1 MALALPTVFAACTA
15 DDILEQGSNVNNMA
29 ARKVVGEI
37 SFVNSDIQSRLVFD
51 GRLKWTEEDK
61 LGAALM
67 DEWNEGTDKD
77 ATKNY
82 DIVNKIY
89 SNYQYD
95 YDGTGFSNGNATL
108 VEGNYFVYAQF
119 NKNQKRSGL
128 AYSIEANQT
137 TGTAG
142 YDAWYKNQF
151 FLDHIFVKQG
161 DSQVGVNVL
170 PVFPRI
176 KMSVAYEGAT
186 SGIEVRKVIVKDA
199 ADKFALN
206 GAVEPKAVLGVDYNA
221 LANAGKIT
229 IVDEDKY
236 NPANYKAEGK
246 KSLADVFNAY
256 EKALKDYADGVFTL
270 EEGKTVENF
279 VSPNI
284 AKFIIGDRTAESMIL
299 NYTTPAAS
307 VKGVMVLPLSE
318 SHTASNLV
326 IEIYTNKGLVTL
338 AGTSGDMSE
347 QFDFAYSTTDGEGN
361 TIYGKPYAEESTGST
376 LTEIAAENIRFNG
389 GIQNAFVTGL
399 AADGFQKVEIGFK
412 EDAILVPSS
421 LTVSTT
427 EELKYYLT
435 NWYTGKKNQIVGANK
450 NLVTIIAAPGEGQKV
465 EIDNAVLAFI
475 NGANNPSL
483 KFDGVIEI
491 KAGTSADAINKIVEG
506 TNLSVINNAAQTWT
520 VARKFTNLTNKG
532 TLTVG
537 TGAQSETAVY
547 TVDGSIVNE
556 GTLTI
561 NKTLAGANSV
571 YNAGTLNV
579 NAALGALVNGAKE
592 DVLEEEDIVATA
604 VANLNGGK
612 TVTTLTNYATVNV
625 ANAVVSALTNN
636 ATVNAN
642 GAFKV
647 EGTSVNNATIT
658 IAATSTMTVTG
669 EFTNAKD
676 ATITNNKSLNASKG
690 GTLTN
695 NGKIV
700 NMNNAEASC
709 NADGSSFI
717 NNGEID
723 ARTKSITLVSQNSLG
738 AEILVA
744 DNTALVT
751 IPGDA
756 YDETLRA
763 GRVTFI
769 IDEAADMAVIP
780 TCANSLRVTVS
791 PINLTDL
798 EAAMKGGTKHIEF
811 RSKEDMTITYYSKMN
826 TDTPP
831 VEIKHTV
838 FDNVYFNA
846 DGATSEV
853 RFYTNGNL
861 TAKNSLSVSENAMV
875 IVNNDL
881 NYLSTA
887 YGNVKNEGRLYVIG
901 SLNFTALHKPSTAGL
916 AFMGNVYCTGGE
928 LANISWLAPA
938 STSTEA
944 IATTSGELTTALTN
958 GKEVITL
965 IGTIDASATEFTV
978 SNDVTII
985 GGTLK
990 GANIKVAANSGAN
1003 VTFDGVTFKD
1013 TDGTNASSINVR
1025 EQNGNVTI
1033 KNCVFDKYAYDAI
1046 QIYNTTDVADKVITI
1061 ENNVFK
1067 GGTNNVDGSIIHIA
1081 GETMQN
1087 SAKIIIKGNKIESF
1101 EGFTDNPIKIYGMK
1115 KFSQVTVSG
1124 NVIPARKN
1132 IQPVSFT
1139 TSEIIISTKL
1149 YEQSFTNDN
1158 TYSIIKAFEA
1168 FNSANEVTLNDDWNY
1183 TKFPG

>member
-1 MALALPTVFAACTA
+1 MRTKHLLMALALPTVFAACTA

-29 ARKVVGEI
+29 ARKAVGEI

-51 GRLKWTEEDK
+51 NGLKWTAEDK

-67 DEWNEGTDKD
+67 DEWNTGTDKD

-95 YDGTGFSNGNATL
+95 YDGTGFSNGNAVL

-119 NKNQKRSGL
+119 NKDQKRSGL

-137 TGTAG
+137 TGTG

-170 PVFPRI
+170 PVFP
-176 KMSVAYEGAT
+176 KVNMSIAYEGAT
-186 SGIEVRKVIVKDA
+186 SGIEVRKVIVKDI
-199 ADKFALN
+199 DETKGFSLN
-206 GAVEPKAVLGVDYNA
+206 GTINPASTTVNYNA
-221 LANAGKIT
+221 LANVTATG
-229 IVDEDKY
+229 V
-236 NPANYKAEGK
+236 EGK
-246 KSLADVFNAY
+246 KFKAADYTVTTGTLADVFNAY
-256 EKALKDYADGVFTL
+256 KKALKDYADGVFTL
-270 EEGKTVENF
+270 GEDETISEF
-279 VSPNI
+279 VSPNVV
-284 AKFIIGDRTAESMIL
+284 AFLSAEKSESMTL

-318 SHTASNLV
+318 THDTEDLV
-326 IEIYTNKGLVTL
+326 FEIYTNKGLVTL
-338 AGTSGDMSE
+338 AGTATVMST
-347 QFDFAYSTTDGEGN
+347 QMDFAQYTLAEDGTTH
-361 TIYGKPYAEESTGST
+361 IYGKPYAEENVANT
-376 LTEIAAENIRFNG
+376 LIGIAEENIRFNG
-389 GIQNAFVTGL
+389 GIKAAFLDGMT
-399 AADGFQKVEIGFK
+399 ADALQKVEIGFK
-412 EDAILVPSS
+412 ENAILVPNT
-421 LTVSTT
+421 LTVSNT

-435 NWYTGKKNQIVGANK
+435 NWYTGKKNQIVDTK
-450 NLVTIIAAPGEGQKV
+450 NTVTIVAAPGEGQKV

-520 VARKFTNLTNKG
+520 VAREFTNLTNKG

-537 TGAQSETAVY
+537 TGAQGETAVY

-579 NAALGALVNGAKE
+579 NAALDALVNGAKE
-592 DVLEEEDIVATA
+592 AAPAEDEIVAAA

-612 TVTTLTNYATVNV
+612 TITTLANYATVNV
-625 ANAVVSALTNN
+625 ANAVVGALTNN

-647 EGTSVNNATIT
+647 TGTSVNNATVT
-658 IAATSTMTVTG
+658 IAATSTMVVTG
-669 EFTNAKD
+669 RFENAKD
-676 ATITNNKSLNASKG
+676 ATITNNKSLNVSKG
-690 GTLTN
+690 GVLTN
-695 NGKIV
+695 NGKVV
-700 NMNNAEASC
+700 NMTNAEASC
-709 NADGSSFI
+709 NADGSKFI

-723 ARTKSITLVSQNSLG
+723 ARTKSITLVSKNSLG

-756 YDETLRA
+756 YDPELRA
-763 GRVTFI
+763 GRVTFV

-811 RSKEDMTITYYSKMN
+811 RSKEDMTITYYSKKN
-826 TDTPP
+826 STTGI
-831 VEIKHTV
+831 EEKHTV

-846 DGATSEV
+846 DGAESEV

-875 IVNNDL
+875 IVNNNM
-881 NYLSTA
+881 NYEGTPS
-887 YGNVKNEGRLYVIG
+887 NVKNAGRLYVIG
-901 SLNFTALHKPSTAGL
+901 SLNYKYIPEPKDASGL

-928 LANISWLAPA
+928 LANIEWADMSKAEI
-938 STSTEA
+938 TDKITEVVA
-944 IATTSGELTTALTN
+944 VDADDITNALTD
-958 GKEVITL
+958 GI
-965 IGTIDASATEFTV
+965 
-978 SNDVTII
+978 
-985 GGTLK
+985 
-990 GANIKVAANSGAN
+990 ANILLTGEIALTSELQ
-1003 VTFDGVTFKD
+1003 
-1013 TDGTNASSINVR
+1013 INK
-1025 EQNGNVTI
+1025 NVTI
-1033 KNCVFDKYAYDAI
+1033 KGGTISGETVNVSAETVKFEGVTFSGANGVDASSIVWAGGKNITIEGCTFQPGYNWDAI
-1046 QIYNTTDVADKVITI
+1046 QMGNFADNAIVVIKNNTFVAPTTANAEGSYLHIVATTEGDISSTAKVTI
-1061 ENNVFK
+1061 E
-1067 GGTNNVDGSIIHIA
+1067 
-1081 GETMQN
+1081 
-1087 SAKIIIKGNKIESF
+1087 GNTFGSF
-1101 EGFTDNPIKIYGMK
+1101 EKFADNPIKCYGLS
-1115 KFSQVTVSG
+1115 KFSQWIVGKNTFASAYVAETQG
-1124 NVIPARKN
+1124 NMKN
-1132 IQPVSFT
+1132 IQVMIGKGDK
-1139 TSEIIISTKL
+1139 TSNN
-1149 YEQSFTNDN
+1149 Y
-1158 TYSIIKAFEA
+1158 YSVRYGQKDSYDAFVGAEVKAL
-1168 FNSANEVTLNDDWNY
+1168 VD
-1183 TKFPG
+1183 